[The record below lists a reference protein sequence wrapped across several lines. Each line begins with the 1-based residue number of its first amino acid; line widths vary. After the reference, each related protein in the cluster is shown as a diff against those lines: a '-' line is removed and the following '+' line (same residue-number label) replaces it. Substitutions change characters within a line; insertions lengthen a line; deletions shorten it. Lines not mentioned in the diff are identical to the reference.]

1 MLAGTARTFCLGLEG
16 FVSKND
22 ESSLKLAMLVL
33 NEGGASSMLALNTS
47 LLPTSPR
54 QRRGGP
60 MTVPQFTSAAIAT
73 QNIQRVLGTLD
84 PKGTMLVVL
93 IKAEEAIKIAKVA
106 DEVPQDRGVEVQVPV

>member
-60 MTVPQFTSAAIAT
+60 MTVAQFTSAAIA
-73 QNIQRVLGTLD
+73 NSKYS
-84 PKGTMLVVL
+84 KGFGHSRSEGHNACCV
-93 IKAEEAIKIAKVA
+93 
-106 DEVPQDRGVEVQVPV
+106 DQGRGGNKNCKGGR